1 MNIVPATYGLKFPNN
16 QSFPEI
22 FPNFVVD
29 KYYKV
34 GRILAFDVGKKRVGI
49 AATDPLRIIANGLT
63 TLAVAE
69 VLPFLTRY
77 ISTENVDLF
86 VVGYARQADGSE
98 SESMKYIHP
107 FVRSLKNKFP
117 QIPVEWM
124 DERFTSQM
132 AFQTMIDAG
141 LKKMARRDKAL
152 VDKISATIILQSFL
166 ENSK

>member
-1 MNIVPATYGLKFPNN
+1 M
-16 QSFPEI
+16 
-22 FPNFVVD
+22 
-29 KYYKV
+29 

-63 TLAVAE
+63 TLALSE
-69 VLPFLTRY
+69 VLPFLAKYTL
-77 ISTENVDLF
+77 TENVDLF
-86 VVGYARQADGSE
+86 VVGYARQSNGTE
-98 SESMKYIHP
+98 SESMRYIHP

-117 QIPVEWM
+117 HIPVQWV

-141 LKKMARRDKAL
+141 LKKMARRDKEL
-152 VDKISATIILQSFL
+152 VDKISATIILQSYL